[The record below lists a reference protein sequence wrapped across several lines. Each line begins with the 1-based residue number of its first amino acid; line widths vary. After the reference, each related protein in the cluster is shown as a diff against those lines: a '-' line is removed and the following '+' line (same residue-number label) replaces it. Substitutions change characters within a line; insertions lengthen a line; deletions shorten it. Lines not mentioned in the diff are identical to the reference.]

1 MKKSLIALAA
11 LAAFGTASAQSTV
24 TLSGSYGFGAEK
36 SSATAQGI
44 NQTNGAI
51 AINAVED
58 LGGGLKLAA
67 SVAFDIDRER
77 GDAPTG
83 ADRSITLTTG
93 FGAISLG
100 NTRTATLLAGVVGG
114 STVADIYT
122 RVATAQAEGDAVGFT
137 TKLGDV
143 TVGLNHFGYEVAADG
158 VGAARTT
165 STLEANEARISYAV
179 GAFALTGSIL
189 KHSGTS
195 TASRNELVG
204 SYNAGVATVSLGFS
218 DTSTDTDSMTAIG
231 VSVPVGAFKLNLGM
245 AEKGTAKFTTYG
257 ADYSFSKTATLRA
270 HFSIDDNNGTKF
282 NGYRV
287 QLVKAF

>member
-143 TVGLNHFGYEVAADG
+143 TVGLNHFGYEAATT
-158 VGAARTT
+158 ARNT

-179 GAFALTGSIL
+179 GPFALTGSIL

-231 VSVPVGAFKLNLGM
+231 VSVPVSAFKLNLGM
-245 AEKGTAKFTTYG
+245 AKKGTDKFTTYG

-270 HFSIDDNNGTKF
+270 HFSVDDNNGTKV

>member
-36 SSATAQGI
+36 SAATAQGI

-67 SVAFDIDRER
+67 SVNFDIDRER

-93 FGAISLG
+93 FGAFSLG
-100 NTRTATLLAGVVGG
+100 NTRTATLLSGVVGG

-122 RVATAQAEGDAVGFT
+122 RVATAQAEGDALGFT
-137 TKLGDV
+137 TKIGDV
-143 TVGLNHFGYEVAADG
+143 TVGLNHFGYEVAA
-158 VGAARTT
+158 GAARTT

-179 GAFALTGSIL
+179 GPFALTGSFL
-189 KHSGTS
+189 KHNGTS

-204 SYNAGVATVSLGFS
+204 SYNAGVATVLLGFS
-218 DTSTDTDSMTAIG
+218 DTSTDTDSANAIG
-231 VSVPVGAFKLNLGM
+231 VRVPVGAFNFNLGM
-245 AEKGTAKFTTYG
+245 AKKGTDKFTTYG

-270 HFSIDDNNGTKF
+270 HFSIDDNAGTKV